1 MDCGRSW
8 HKTLPGC
15 CLAAR
20 ALIGWKEPVKPVD
33 VRHRR
38 PQRPG
43 GPAAASGTTDRDS
56 YKNSVLLS
64 PQCFMWQLESEENV
78 LAQNHNLCF
87 FLFFLN
93 VLNCM
98 WKQTGCHPSSN
109 QQVSSTHSIKRRI
122 RSLAAAGVPSTS
134 EHQSSPAASSAAP
147 ELWACSFM
155 PTTPRRQ
162 CSGDPGANRSHP
174 AASSQ
179 NQHVSGLVI
188 WASCRG
194 YRSYIK

>member
-1 MDCGRSW
+1 MYVTGAPSGREDQRQHQGPQTETPIKTVFYWVHSVSCDSWSLRRKSW
-8 HKTLPGC
+8 HKTTIC
-15 CLAAR
+15 
-20 ALIGWKEPVKPVD
+20 V
-33 VRHRR
+33 
-38 PQRPG
+38 
-43 GPAAASGTTDRDS
+43 
-56 YKNSVLLS
+56 
-64 PQCFMWQLESEENV
+64 
-78 LAQNHNLCF
+78 F
-87 FLFFLN
+87 FFFFLN

>member
-87 FLFFLN
+87 FFFFLKRIKLHMETDWMSSIVQSAGLLN
-93 VLNCM
+93 TFNKKEDQKPRSRRRPVNIWTPKFTCCFFSCSRTVGLQFYAYNSQKAVLWWSWC
-98 WKQTGCHPSSN
+98 KQVTPSSFF
-109 QQVSSTHSIKRRI
+109 SK
-122 RSLAAAGVPSTS
+122 
-134 EHQSSPAASSAAP
+134 PACQ
-147 ELWACSFM
+147 WF
-155 PTTPRRQ
+155 
-162 CSGDPGANRSHP
+162 
-174 AASSQ
+174 
-179 NQHVSGLVI
+179 
-188 WASCRG
+188 
-194 YRSYIK
+194 SYLSVMQGIQILY